1 MPWYFKAGGDV
12 NAPRRSMP
20 PVFELVGWELVEWVS
35 PIKSKRSPPVLKAVD
50 VGWDGCESPMMSIS
64 SRLTSGSACCFLGAG
79 FVSSSELSESFFL
92 EEMPVN
98 KAFLRSSFFLSI
110 TGAGGSFFFCG

>member
-1 MPWYFKAGGDV
+1 
-12 NAPRRSMP
+12 MP

-50 VGWDGCESPMMSIS
+50 VGW
-64 SRLTSGSACCFLGAG
+64 SGSACCFLDAG